1 MKSSTAQSPKSI
13 GEGIYTAI
21 ALLGG
26 YISNVFLITFRCI
39 GKGFYIFF
47 KIIWAVTERFRK
59 WAGGNLKKFGIFI
72 AKPVI
77 TVIGF
82 FDRIIMEYKKNKKSN
97 GGKAKLSQKLSLIGN
112 IFFGKRGIAVVAF
125 GIAVPVISVFFLF
138 SVITY
143 ASSVNYAVKLS
154 VNGKFLGYIEN
165 EQVFYDAKEVL
176 TDRINYLGK
185 TVDIE
190 AIPTYAIEQV
200 GSIELLTKYEI
211 ADLVMQNS
219 GVSFDYGYGFYI
231 NDVFYG
237 ALSDFTRVKN
247 TLDRLLEQKKTDDPT
262 EVVSFVDD
270 IRYGEAGQ
278 YLTESFIDENWLI
291 RLLTGKKSESV
302 YYTVEYGDSGYAI
315 SEKLDMSMDE
325 LERLNPGFTENDL
338 HIGDKV
344 KIDDEVPFLSVSI
357 TRTETYTVDTV
368 PFETETYQTNDYYEG
383 TSKEMQTGQTGQNS
397 VTANVTYVN
406 GQEVSRDITQVV
418 TIREPVKQIIAI
430 GTAPTPAGT
439 IKTGTAAFGKFLW
452 PVNGGYISQWSHWDG
467 GYAGHKGIDIAGLR
481 YGTPV
486 YAGAGGVVTF
496 SGWSG
501 GLGYCVMIYHED
513 LGVTSIYAHNS
524 ALYVKKG
531 QRVRQGECI
540 AGAGSTGDSTGV
552 HVHFGIQVNG
562 VSVNPKAYLDIPPG
576 TEIRLAP

>member
-165 EQVFYDAKEVL
+165 EQIFYDAKEVL

-406 GQEVSRDITQVV
+406 GQEVSRDITKVV

-439 IKTGTAAFGKFLW
+439 VKTGTAAFGKFLW

>member
-1 MKSSTAQSPKSI
+1 MKSSTAQSSKTI

-562 VSVNPKAYLDIPPG
+562 VSVNPRAYLDIPPG
-576 TEIRLAP
+576 TEIRLAL

>member
-406 GQEVSRDITQVV
+406 GQEVSRDITKVV

>member
-13 GEGIYTAI
+13 GESIYTAI

>member
-1 MKSSTAQSPKSI
+1 MKSSTAQSPKTI

-237 ALSDFTRVKN
+237 ALSDFTRVKS